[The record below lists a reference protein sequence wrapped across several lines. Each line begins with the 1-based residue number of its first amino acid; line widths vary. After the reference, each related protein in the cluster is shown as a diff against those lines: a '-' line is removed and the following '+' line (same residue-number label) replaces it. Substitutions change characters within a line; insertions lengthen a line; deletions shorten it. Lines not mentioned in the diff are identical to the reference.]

1 MAAQILVRD
10 AWVPDPVRR
19 ALKTYSPKSELGKI
33 VRECLKYLP
42 ADLAADLVDR
52 ITSCVVVESSLAVVV
67 FRHPDSLYRAGR
79 GLVEDYGIVSRKV
92 VTTAGV
98 GFIVDAAQNLTEL
111 ENMKYHGLGT
121 NNTAES
127 ASDTTLNTELTTAYN
142 PDNTR
147 ATGTT
152 TEGASANIYKTV
164 GTNTVDGSASVV
176 EHGIF
181 SQAATGGGV
190 LLDRSVFSTVS
201 LSSGDALQS
210 SYELTFNSGG

>member
-152 TEGASANIYKTV
+152 TEGASANIYKNV
-164 GTNTVDGSASVV
+164 GTNTVDGS
-176 EHGIF
+176 E
-181 SQAATGGGV
+181 
-190 LLDRSVFSTVS
+190 
-201 LSSGDALQS
+201 
-210 SYELTFNSGG
+210 